1 MLIRILSVGKIKE
14 KFHQEAIEEYKK
26 RLNGYV
32 KLENIVVADESIPD
46 KASLKEEEKIK
57 QKEGERLLQKIK
69 SQDFVLLLDIKGKEM
84 DSVTFS
90 SYIEQKMSNGIS
102 SFTFIIGGS
111 LGVSEEVRQR
121 ANERI
126 SLSKMTF
133 THPFS
138 KVILMEQLYRAFKIM
153 HHETYHK

>member
-1 MLIRILSVGKIKE
+1 MLVRILSVGKIKE
-14 KFHQEAIEEYKK
+14 KFHQEAIEEYTK
-26 RLNGYV
+26 RLSGYT
-32 KLENIVVADESIPD
+32 KLEMITVADESIPE
-46 KASLKEEEKIK
+46 KASLKEEERIK
-57 QKEGERLLQKIK
+57 QKEGERLLQKVK
-69 SQDFVLLLDIKGKEM
+69 SQDFVLLLDVKGKEM
-84 DSVTFS
+84 DSFAFS
-90 SYIEQKMSNGIS
+90 SYIEQKMNAGLS

-111 LGVSEEVRQR
+111 LGVSNEVQQR
-121 ANERI
+121 VNEKI

>member
-14 KFHQEAIEEYKK
+14 KFHQEAIEEYTK